1 VPAPADPS
9 DASDSSDLFLSLTP
23 ERVLDAVEAAGVAV
37 RPLCYPL
44 NSFENRVYEVELA
57 DRSRVVAKFYRP
69 GRWTEAQILEEH
81 RFLTELDAAEIPVCP
96 ARAFP
101 DGTTLAVTRG
111 AVPAGGGDGH
121 GIFYTLFDRKGGRAP
136 AELDERGAA
145 RLGMLAGRLHVVGA
159 RRPEADRLALTSDAY
174 VRRDLDWLE
183 GRGIVPRRLAPRFF
197 AAARAIA
204 DAYDRM
210 ARGVAVLRLHGD
222 LHLGNVL
229 DRDGELRLL
238 DFDDCMIGPA
248 VQDLWLALGG
258 RDAATSALREV
269 FLESYEQFRRFDR
282 AELRLIEPLR
292 GLRMAHYAAWLAR
305 RWHDPIFPKNWPH
318 FGSEESWERETVD
331 LEEQAI
337 VVARV
342 EGGGSIAAPPAAEDE
357 EALTNKDLFWDW
369 DG

>member
-1 VPAPADPS
+1 MTESAAE
-9 DASDSSDLFLSLTP
+9 SDLFLTLTP

-69 GRWTEAQILEEH
+69 QRWTAAEILEEH
-81 RFLTELDAAEIPVCP
+81 RFLSELDGEEIPVCP
-96 ARAFP
+96 ARPFP
-101 DGTTLAVTRG
+101 DGSTLAKTQ
-111 AVPAGGGDGH
+111 GGGG

-136 AELDERGAA
+136 AELDARGAE
-145 RLGMLAGRLHVVGA
+145 RLGRLVGRLHVVGA
-159 RRPEADRLALTSDAY
+159 RRPGADRLHLTSDGY

-183 GRGIVPRRLAPRFF
+183 DRAIVPRRLASRFF
-197 AAARAIA
+197 KAGHAIA

-210 ARGVAVLRLHGD
+210 SAGVAVLRLHGD

-258 RDAATSALREV
+258 RDAATTELRES

-318 FGSEESWERETVD
+318 FGSEEGWERETVD

-337 VVARV
+337 IVARI
-342 EGGGSIAAPPAAEDE
+342 EGGGSAALPATVEEE

>member
-1 VPAPADPS
+1 MTQPVEE
-9 DASDSSDLFLSLTP
+9 SDLFLSLTP

-69 GRWTEAQILEEH
+69 QRWTAGEILEEH
-81 RFLTELDAAEIPVCP
+81 RFLSELDAEEIPVCP
-96 ARAFP
+96 ARPFP
-101 DGTTLAVTRG
+101 EGSTLAKT
-111 AVPAGGGDGH
+111 AG

-136 AELDERGAA
+136 AELDARGAA
-145 RLGMLAGRLHVVGA
+145 RLGMLVGRLHVVGA
-159 RRPEADRLALTSDAY
+159 RRRDADRLHLTSDAY

-183 GRGIVPRRLAPRFF
+183 RSAMVPRRLAQRYF
-197 AAARAIA
+197 AAGRAIA

-210 ARGVAVLRLHGD
+210 SSGAAILRLHGD

-238 DFDDCMIGPA
+238 DFDDCMLGPA

-258 RDAATSALREV
+258 RDAATTELREI

-318 FGSEESWERETVD
+318 FGTEESWERETVD
-331 LEEQAI
+331 LEEQSI

-342 EGGGSIAAPPAAEDE
+342 ERGGTAAEPAAAADE

>member
-1 VPAPADPS
+1 MTRTDAAPEAQ
-9 DASDSSDLFLSLTP
+9 ADLFLSLTP

-69 GRWTEAQILEEH
+69 QRWSAREILEEH
-81 RFLTELDAAEIPVCP
+81 RFLAELDAEEIPVCP
-96 ARAFP
+96 ARPFP
-101 DGTTLAVTRG
+101 DGTTLATT
-111 AVPAGGGDGH
+111 AG

-136 AELDERGAA
+136 AELDARGAA
-145 RLGMLAGRLHVVGA
+145 RLGMLVGRLHVVGA
-159 RRPEADRLALTSDAY
+159 RRRDAERLPLSSEAY

-183 GRGIVPRRLAPRFF
+183 QREVVPRRLAARYFG
-197 AAARAIA
+197 AARAIA

-210 ARGVAVLRLHGD
+210 SAGVAVLRLHGD

-229 DRDGELRLL
+229 DRDGELRVL

-258 RDAATSALREV
+258 RDAGTSELREI

-282 AELRLIEPLR
+282 TELRLIEPLR

-318 FGSEESWERETVD
+318 FGGEESWERETVD

-342 EGGGSIAAPPAAEDE
+342 EGGGSVAPPAAAADE
-357 EALTNKDLFWDW
+357 EALTNRDLFWDW

>member
-1 VPAPADPS
+1 MTRAAEE
-9 DASDSSDLFLSLTP
+9 SDLFLSLTP

-69 GRWTEAQILEEH
+69 GRWTATQILEEH
-81 RFLTELDAAEIPVCP
+81 RFLTELDAEEIPVCP
-96 ARAFP
+96 ARPFP
-101 DGTTLAVTRG
+101 NGSTLAVTQDEADSG
-111 AVPAGGGDGH
+111 

-136 AELDERGAA
+136 AELTTQGAS
-145 RLGMLAGRLHVVGA
+145 RLGALVGRLHVVGA
-159 RRPEADRLALTSDAY
+159 RRRDADRLHLTSDAY

-183 GRGIVPRRLAPRFF
+183 ERQILPRRLSGRYF
-197 AAARAIA
+197 AAGRAIA

-210 ARGVAVLRLHGD
+210 SAGVAVLRVHGD

-258 RDAATSALREV
+258 RDSATTELRES
-269 FLESYEQFRRFDR
+269 FLDSYEQFRRFDR

-342 EGGGSIAAPPAAEDE
+342 ERGGSVAPPATAEDE

>member
-1 VPAPADPS
+1 MAQPVDE
-9 DASDSSDLFLSLTP
+9 SDLFLALTP

-69 GRWTEAQILEEH
+69 GRWTAAQILEEH
-81 RFLTELDAAEIPVCP
+81 RFLTELDAEEIPVCP

-101 DGTTLAVTRG
+101 DGSTLALTRG
-111 AVPAGGGDGH
+111 AGDAGDSAG

-145 RLGMLAGRLHVVGA
+145 RLGMLVARLHVVGA
-159 RRPEADRLALTSDAY
+159 RRPGADRLHLTSDAY

-183 GRGIVPRRLAPRFF
+183 RREIVPRRLAPRYFTS
-197 AAARAIA
+197 ARAIA

-210 ARGVAVLRLHGD
+210 SVGVAAVRLHGD

-258 RDAATSALREV
+258 RDAATSALRET
-269 FLESYEQFRRFDR
+269 FLESYGQFRAFDR

-318 FGSEESWERETVD
+318 FGTEESWERETID

-342 EGGGSIAAPPAAEDE
+342 ERFGSVEAPAAAEDE
-357 EALTNKDLFWDW
+357 ETLTNKDLFWDW

>member
-1 VPAPADPS
+1 MARPAGE
-9 DASDSSDLFLSLTP
+9 SDLFLALTP

-69 GRWTEAQILEEH
+69 GRWTAAEILEEH
-81 RFLTELDAAEIPVCP
+81 RFLAELDAEEIPVCP
-96 ARAFP
+96 ARTFP
-101 DGTTLAVTRG
+101 DGSTLAVTKG
-111 AVPAGGGDGH
+111 EGDAGESAA
-121 GIFYTLFDRKGGRAP
+121 GILYTLFDRKGGRAP
-136 AELDERGAA
+136 AELYERGAA
-145 RLGMLAGRLHVVGA
+145 RLGMLVGRLHVVGA
-159 RRPEADRLALTSDAY
+159 RRPGASRLPLTSDAY

-183 GRGIVPRRLAPRFF
+183 SRAIVPRRLAARYFT
-197 AAARAIA
+197 AARAIA

-210 ARGVAVLRLHGD
+210 SAGVGVLRLHGD

-238 DFDDCMIGPA
+238 DFDDCMLGPA

-258 RDAATSALREV
+258 RDAATSALREI

-282 AELRLIEPLR
+282 AELRLVEPLR

-318 FGSEESWERETVD
+318 FGTEESWERETID

-337 VVARV
+337 VVERV
-342 EGGGSIAAPPAAEDE
+342 EGGGSIAAPAAAEDE

-369 DG
+369 NG